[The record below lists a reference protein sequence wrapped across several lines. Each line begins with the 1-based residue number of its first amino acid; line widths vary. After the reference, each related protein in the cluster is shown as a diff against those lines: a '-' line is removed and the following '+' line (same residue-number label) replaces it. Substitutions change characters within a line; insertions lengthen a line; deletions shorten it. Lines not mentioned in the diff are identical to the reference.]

1 VRRSCRPPRGAD
13 LSPASASAPVRNHAA
28 FIWSVADLLRGDYK
42 RSEYRVEIA
51 YSEQDEGYVARVPEL
66 GCPPGVGRLKNLEAL
81 RKLGRPI
88 SSTLSRRS
96 GSATTRWRSSPSP
109 SPTPRSHCAVV
120 LGTIRPTPRPA
131 ARGSDDL
138 TTPCSR

>member
-1 VRRSCRPPRGAD
+1 
-13 LSPASASAPVRNHAA
+13 
-28 FIWSVADLLRGDYK
+28 
-42 RSEYRVEIA
+42 VEIA
-51 YSEQDEGYVARVPEL
+51 HSEQDEGYVARVPEL
-66 GCPPGVGRLKNLEAL
+66 GCSAWGGSVEDAAREVQDSIEAHLQAL

-96 GSATTRWRSSPSP
+96 GSATTRSRSSPSP
-109 SPTPRSHCAVV
+109 SPTPRFHCAVV